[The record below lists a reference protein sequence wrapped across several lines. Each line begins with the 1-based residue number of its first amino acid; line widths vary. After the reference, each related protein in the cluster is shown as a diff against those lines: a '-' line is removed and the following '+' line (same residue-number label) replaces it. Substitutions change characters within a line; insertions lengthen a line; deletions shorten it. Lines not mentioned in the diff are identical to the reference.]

1 MPDFQDFGEFEILQ
15 DYLRFFER
23 HMRRKTRAL
32 CRLHANGKLSKQA
45 GCQHPGCEL
54 NEDLIHLE
62 APDASR

>member
-1 MPDFQDFGEFEILQ
+1 MDDLSDFAEFETLQ
-15 DYLRFFER
+15 AHLKFLER

-32 CRLHANGKLSKQA
+32 CRLHASGKLSKRV